1 MLIRVVPIIVP
12 QTAADPRP
20 INIYGA
26 LAAII
31 STSTRI
37 SGQTSWGMTSSIEAG
52 RLPPRKRV
60 RTPVYPWMSQLLH
73 IHRPADFLDVYALLV
88 SRPYDAIF
96 DVLLALPPVPPELHA
111 LRLRLACSGRL
122 F

>member
-1 MLIRVVPIIVP
+1 MKRALISVATVGILVPAAWIMEANAQQMAPPYPPSPGYGYQAPVV
-12 QTAADPRP
+12 
-20 INIYGA
+20 N
-26 LAAII
+26 L
-31 STSTRI
+31 
-37 SGQTSWGMTSSIEAG
+37 
-52 RLPPRKRV
+52 
-60 RTPVYPWMSQLLH
+60 
-73 IHRPADFLDVYALLV
+73 RPADFLDVYALLV